1 MTTNLSS
8 VDQQQSA
15 IALKCPLKF
24 SSRSPVPIHRMLQ
37 LPFTKPS
44 TTLGQLNHNLLH
56 RSIEGFAYLLPSF
69 DIFSDVKPSQLMVS
83 TRAHLYS
90 IDQRMWPTPSVKLA
104 VASTVCVRTWYQ
116 VTLPFAL
123 LASSLCLN
131 FNCTEVQLLNSF
143 SCS

>member
-1 MTTNLSS
+1 
-8 VDQQQSA
+8 
-15 IALKCPLKF
+15 
-24 SSRSPVPIHRMLQ
+24 
-37 LPFTKPS
+37 
-44 TTLGQLNHNLLH
+44 
-56 RSIEGFAYLLPSF
+56 
-69 DIFSDVKPSQLMVS
+69 
-83 TRAHLYS
+83 
-90 IDQRMWPTPSVKLA
+90 MWPTPSVKLA